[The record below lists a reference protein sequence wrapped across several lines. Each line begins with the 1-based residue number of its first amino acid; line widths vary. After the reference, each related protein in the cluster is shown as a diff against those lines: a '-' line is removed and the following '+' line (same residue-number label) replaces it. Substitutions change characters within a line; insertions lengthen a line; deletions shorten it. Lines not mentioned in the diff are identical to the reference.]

1 MTDMLNPAEALA
13 LLPQATRI
21 LKTTDANTK
30 ASNSRTIAAAWR
42 NGSLID
48 LGHSQAPDRP
58 GRPAAPVLLGPR
70 CVPRRRINKGPT
82 GRIALLHALAH
93 IELNA
98 VDLAWDILVRFTETK
113 NLPSEFIN
121 DWVSIADDEAKHF
134 ALLNDRLKELGS
146 YYGALPAHDGLWEA
160 AIITAN
166 DFNARLAIVP
176 LVLEARGLDVTP
188 PMIEKLER
196 ADDHVSAEILRI
208 IHRDEI
214 THVAIGHKWFK
225 WACRKSKSDPVATF
239 KMLVRQYYK
248 GTLKAPFNRESRD
261 MAGFPAEFYEP
272 LSTE

>member
-1 MTDMLNPAEALA
+1 MTDIPNPAQALA
-13 LLPQATRI
+13 LLPQATNI

-30 ASNSRTIAAAWR
+30 VSNSRTVAAAWR
-42 NGSLID
+42 NGNLID

-58 GRPAAPVLLGPR
+58 GRPAAPALLGPR
-70 CVPRRRINKGPT
+70 CVPRRRINKSPA

-98 VDLAWDILVRFTETK
+98 VDLAWDILVRFTVTQK
-113 NLPSEFIN
+113 LPSAFIN
-121 DWVSIADDEAKHF
+121 DWVSIADEEAKHF
-134 ALLNDRLKELGS
+134 ALLNGRLKELGS

-160 AIITAN
+160 AINTAN
-166 DFNARLAIVP
+166 DFSARLAIVP

-196 ADDHVSAEILRI
+196 ADDYASAEILRI

-225 WACRKSKSDPVATF
+225 WACRKSKSDPVTTF
-239 KMLVRQYYK
+239 KMLVRQYYR

-261 MAGFPAEFYEP
+261 KAGFTAEFYEH